1 MTKFFPTAT
10 IDIRYTEYVPV
21 PTSYVL
27 SIARRMLAEN
37 PDLDLINITRVGSRK
52 NIIAR
57 VSRGDRPGE
66 ILESFDVQDA
76 TVSTEEQKAES

>member
-1 MTKFFPTAT
+1 MAKFIPTAT
-10 IDIRYTEYVPV
+10 INISYTEYVPV

-37 PDLDLINITRVGSRK
+37 PDLDLINITRVGNKK

-57 VSRGDRPGE
+57 VSRGERPGE
-66 ILESFDVQDA
+66 ILESFDVESA
-76 TVSTEEQKAES
+76 IAPTKEQKAES